1 MSVQAM
7 TRGDTLEI
15 KLVVRD
21 SVTGAAIAVP
31 GWTFWFTVKRFV
43 SDPDEYAIFAAKT
56 GDGSGG
62 IVVTDVNLGAITAT
76 MPAIRTRLFPD
87 TPTKLLYDV
96 QAMDPLGKVST
107 IDSGTIKIDPG
118 SDITRAVS

>member
-1 MSVQAM
+1 MSVQTM
-7 TRGDTLEI
+7 TRGDTLVI

-21 SVTGAAIAVP
+21 SITGAVMPVP
-31 GWTFWFTVKRFV
+31 GWTFWFTVKRFA
-43 SDPDEYAIFAAKT
+43 SDPDEYAVFAAKT

-62 IVVTDVNLGAITAT
+62 IVVTDVNLGALTVT
-76 MPAIRTRLFPD
+76 MPASKTRLFPD

-96 QAMDPLGKVST
+96 QAMDATGVVST
-107 IDSGTIKIDPG
+107 IDSGTILIDPT